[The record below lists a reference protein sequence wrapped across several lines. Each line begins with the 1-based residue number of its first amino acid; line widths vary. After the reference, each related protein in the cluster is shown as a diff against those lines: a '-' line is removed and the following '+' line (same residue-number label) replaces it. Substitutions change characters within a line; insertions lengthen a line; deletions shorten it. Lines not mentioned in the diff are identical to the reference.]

1 MAQPRMRESAY
12 ELHPCVSYRPAL
24 AIGQLAHRGI
34 VRALIR
40 LATMRLRVARIA
52 VVRIRA
58 IAVVGIVR
66 ILVAVAVIGI
76 AVLRVIPIALIV
88 ALSRAITVGRITGLI
103 LITCAILRSIASF
116 GT

>member
-1 MAQPRMRESAY
+1 MAKVGEEKRGDGSVCLQLPE
-12 ELHPCVSYRPAL
+12 
-24 AIGQLAHRGI
+24 LAHRGI

-40 LATMRLRVARIA
+40 LATIRLRVARIA

-66 ILVAVAVIGI
+66 VLIAVAVTSI
-76 AVLRVIPIALIV
+76 AVLCVISIALII
-88 ALSRAITVGRITGLI
+88 ALSRAITIGRITGLI
-103 LITCAILRSIASF
+103 LITRGILRSVASF